1 MKNTRSLVSTAA
13 AVVVAIE
20 VDVFEQANVIC
31 TILFV
36 SCLYNIYLTCINDLY
51 PSQRHCRR
59 GVVEN

>member
-20 VDVFEQANVIC
+20 VDVFEQADVIC

-36 SCLYNIYLTCINDLY
+36 SCLI
-51 PSQRHCRR
+51 
-59 GVVEN
+59 